1 MVSLFGVRIFF
12 GVKVGRA
19 VGDILG
25 VDWKEAFTVLRVLR
39 ERWVSVEAIVV
50 ALRCEA

>member
-1 MVSLFGVRIFF
+1 MVSLVTLFGVRIFF

-25 VDWKEAFTVLRVLR
+25 VDWKEAFTVFTG
-39 ERWVSVEAIVV
+39 VEGAMGVG
-50 ALRCEA
+50 

>member
-1 MVSLFGVRIFF
+1 MVSLATLFGVRIFF
-12 GVKVGRA
+12 GVKAGRA

-25 VDWKEAFTVLRVLR
+25 VDWKEAMRV
-39 ERWVSVEAIVV
+39 RWVSVEAIVV